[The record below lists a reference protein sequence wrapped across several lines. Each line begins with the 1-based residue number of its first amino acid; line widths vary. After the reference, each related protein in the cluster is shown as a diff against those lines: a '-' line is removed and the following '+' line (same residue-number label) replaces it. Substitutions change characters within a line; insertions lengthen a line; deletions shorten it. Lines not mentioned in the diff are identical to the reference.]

1 MKLHS
6 FFMNKLF
13 NFLLTFSLF
22 FLFNQGTALLLLC
35 VICDVLGGRRYIA
48 IPVDGIDGIDVIEV
62 SPIAP
67 SLSRVVR
74 QTEAYIPSV
83 VHQDDPERSERS
95 ATRIL
100 DYVDFGGHTGSNGA
114 FSWYVDYP
122 AHRL

>member
-1 MKLHS
+1 M
-6 FFMNKLF
+6 
-13 NFLLTFSLF
+13 
-22 FLFNQGTALLLLC
+22 LLC
-35 VICDVLGGRRYIA
+35 AFCGVLGGRRYIA

-67 SLSRVVR
+67 SLSRVAR
-74 QTEAYIPSV
+74 QTEAYVPIGVSNV
-83 VHQDDPERSERS
+83 IHQDDSEGQRSERS

-114 FSWYVDYP
+114 YSWYADYP